1 MFNLFPAKRFFRV
14 NPTGVRFRRTLVMA
28 IVLPLLLFGIREPLS
43 QARTLQVK
51 ERPIVYGAPIE
62 QALEG
67 RQVHTYQL
75 DLNEGQY
82 VRIIVEQRGVDVVVA
97 LRSADGALIY
107 EVDSPNGTAGTE
119 EIPYVVKRSGRYLVT
134 VASFDEKAPVGK
146 YEIRLSELRSATEQ
160 DEYLSAGE
168 RAEAEADRLYRRRD
182 ATLLRQAQ
190 GKSEEAAR
198 AWRLAG
204 KPGKEADAIYLIAF
218 IYESLGEP
226 EKGLEFLERALPLY
240 REAQD
245 TVGMAKTIGAL
256 GVSWS
261 NRGEHQKA
269 LGYLYEVRSLLKDT
283 GNILNL
289 APTLSS
295 IATILSILGETQKA
309 FQTYEEAL
317 DLLRTGIATTKDEA
331 IRNTLRITE
340 AQLLGNVCVAR
351 GRTGEWQQALD
362 ACNQALPVLREL
374 KEARL
379 EGMYLNRAA
388 SALTSI
394 GELERAMKMNL
405 ESLRL
410 LEQVGD
416 RRNQAI
422 TLNDIGLIY
431 YDEAN
436 YAKAVEYYNQSIRL
450 AKEAGNP
457 GGQAVTFRN
466 LGAVHAALGEPE
478 KSKEYLE
485 QALELFRTVGDR
497 QGEANTL
504 IALGNLTARL
514 GNSRRA
520 AETFQEAL
528 QLSRAIRMAPQEANA
543 LLFLART
550 SRELG
555 DLNQA
560 LTYGEEGL
568 RLTESLRTNVISR
581 DQRSA
586 FFSTVQDRYDS
597 HIETLMQLHRQ
608 RPNDGFAQKALDL
621 SERARARGLLELLA
635 ESNANIQSG
644 LNPVLLAKE
653 RALRQQL
660 NSKAEAQTRFLSRKQ
675 TEAKAEPIAREI
687 NELTVQLKDVEA
699 EIRRSSP
706 RYASLVLP
714 EPLKTGE
721 IQKELLDDQTLLLE
735 YALGEKASYLWVL
748 SPTTISAYQLPP
760 RKEIETAAK
769 KVYELITARQSS
781 AANSLQ
787 EIQAAD
793 EQFPGEATRLSK
805 LLLGPAAS
813 QLENKR
819 LLVVGSGILEY
830 LPFGLLSSPG
840 ASVPL
845 IAEHEIITLPSA
857 SALGALRREMTR
869 KAPAAEAAAVF
880 ADPVFTADDPRI
892 AAAKKSSANGS
903 SSDVAIA
910 NGGQG
915 SMLDRTM
922 RDFNF
927 AAGGRLSRLTF
938 SRREAEALLS
948 YAPGTANLKAMSF
961 EANRQ
966 RATSADLGRYR
977 ILHFATHGLL
987 NSEHPELSGLVLS
1000 LVDSTGK
1007 SQDGFLR
1014 LHDIY
1019 DLKLNAEVVVLS
1031 ACQTGLG
1038 KQVRG
1043 EGLVGLTR
1051 GFMYAGAPRIVASL
1065 WQVNDVATAELMKHF
1080 YHGLFKEGLR
1090 PAAALRSAQLELM
1103 KQKRWAS
1110 PYYWA
1115 PFVLQG
1121 EWK

>member
-1 MFNLFPAKRFFRV
+1 MSNLFPAKRFFRV
-14 NPTGVRFRRTLVMA
+14 NPTGVRLRRALMMA
-28 IVLPLLLFGIREPLS
+28 TILPLFLFGIREPLP

-75 DLNEGQY
+75 DLNDGQY
-82 VRIIVEQRGVDVVVA
+82 VRLIVEQRGVDVVVA
-97 LRSADGALIY
+97 LRSADGSLIY

-119 EIPYVVKRSGRYLVT
+119 EVPYVVKRSGRYLVT
-134 VASFDEKAPVGK
+134 VASFDEKAPAGK
-146 YEIRLSELRSATEQ
+146 YEIRLGELRPATEQ
-160 DEYLSAGE
+160 DEHLSAGE
-168 RAEAEADRLYRRRD
+168 RALAEADRLLRRND

-190 GKSEEAAR
+190 SKFEEAAR
-198 AWRLAG
+198 AWRSAG
-204 KPGKEADAIYLIAF
+204 KPAKEAEAIYGVAIVQD
-218 IYESLGEP
+218 YLGEQG
-226 EKGLEFLERALPLY
+226 KTIEFLERALPLY

-245 TVGMAKTIGAL
+245 TEGVAKIYTSLGAI
-256 GVSWS
+256 WYD
-261 NRGEHQKA
+261 RGDPQKA
-269 LGYLYEVRSLLKDT
+269 LNYLYEARTLLSST
-283 GNILNL
+283 GNIMLQAQNL
-289 APTLSS
+289 TGIGSMQS
-295 IATILSILGETQKA
+295 NLGDTQKA
-309 FQTYEEAL
+309 FETYDEVFRLLRESIASTTDGQVRGSLRIIQAEAL
-317 DLLRTGIATTKDEA
+317 GDVCNG
-331 IRNTLRITE
+331 RIK
-340 AQLLGNVCVAR
+340 
-351 GRTGEWQQALD
+351 TGEWQLALD
-362 ACNQALPVLREL
+362 ACNQALPILREM
-374 KEARL
+374 KQVRT
-379 EGMYLNRAA
+379 EGAVMNRAA
-388 SALTSI
+388 QALLSI
-394 GELERAMKMNL
+394 GELERALTLNL

-410 LEQVGD
+410 LNQVGD
-416 RRNQAI
+416 RESQAI
-422 TLNDIGLIY
+422 TLNDIGLIHFR
-431 YDEAN
+431 EAN
-436 YAKAVEYYNQSIRL
+436 YAKAVEYYNQSLSL
-450 AKEAGNP
+450 AKEVNNN
-457 GGQAVTFRN
+457 GGQAVTLRN
-466 LGAVHAALGEPE
+466 LGAIHAAIGEPE
-478 KSKEYLE
+478 KSKECLE
-485 QALELFRTVGDR
+485 QALGLFRMVGDR
-497 QGEANTL
+497 QGEASTL
-504 IALGNLTARL
+504 IALGNLTAKL

-520 AETFQEAL
+520 AETFQQAL

-543 LLFLART
+543 LSFLART

-560 LTYGEEGL
+560 LTYGEEAL
-568 RLTESLRTNVISR
+568 RLTESLRTNVVSL

-597 HIETLMQLHRQ
+597 HIETLMQLHQQ
-608 RPNDGFAQKALDL
+608 RPGEGFAEKALEY
-621 SERARARGLLELLA
+621 SERARARGLLELLVA
-635 ESNANIQSG
+635 SKTDLQSG
-644 LNPVLLAKE
+644 VQPALLAKE

-699 EIRRSSP
+699 EIRRGSP

-714 EPLKTGE
+714 EPLKAGE

-760 RKEIETAAK
+760 RKEIEDAAK
-769 KVYELITARQSS
+769 KVYDLITARQSS

-787 EIQAAD
+787 LIQAAD
-793 EQFPGEATRLSK
+793 EQFPGEAARLSK

-813 QLENKR
+813 HLENKR

-830 LPFGLLSSPG
+830 VPFGLLSSSD

-845 IAEHEIITLPSA
+845 IAEHEIITLPSV
-857 SALGALRREMTR
+857 SVLGSLRREMTR
-869 KAPAAEAAAVF
+869 KAPAPEAAAVF

-892 AAAKKSSANGS
+892 AAAKKSSPNGS
-903 SSDVAIA
+903 SSDIAIA

-915 SMLDRTM
+915 STLDRTM

-927 AAGGRLSRLTF
+927 AAGGRLARLPF
-938 SRREAEALLS
+938 SHREADALLS
-948 YAPGTANLKAMSF
+948 SAPGTANLKALSF

-1007 SQDGFLR
+1007 PQDGFLR

-1019 DLKLNAEVVVLS
+1019 DLKLNADLVVLS

-1043 EGLVGLTR
+1043 EGLIGLTR
-1051 GFMYAGAPRIVASL
+1051 GFMHAGAPRIVASL
-1065 WQVNDVATAELMKHF
+1065 WQVNDVATAELMKRF

-1090 PAAALRSAQLELM
+1090 PAAALRFAQLELM